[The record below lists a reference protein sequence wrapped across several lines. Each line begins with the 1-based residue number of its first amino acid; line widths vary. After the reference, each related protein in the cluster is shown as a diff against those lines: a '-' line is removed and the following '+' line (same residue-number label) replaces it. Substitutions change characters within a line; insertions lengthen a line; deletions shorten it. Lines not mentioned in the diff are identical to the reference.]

1 MIAPNTT
8 LPSASLAFVVL
19 VRIALPPFSV
29 VGDSAVGMNGLAGD
43 KPAVV
48 GDQEQGS
55 GGDLLRHPLARE
67 VSILPGQTTLTRMLW
82 AANSEAKL
90 RANPTR
96 PILAAE
102 TWARPEPP
110 ENAPS
115 PVKNR
120 IRP

>member
-29 VGDSAVGMNGLAGD
+29 VGDSAVGMNGLASD

-55 GGDLLRHPLARE
+55 GGDLLRHPLAPE
-67 VSILPGQTTLTRMLW
+67 GDPGGARHPPLVPFGIGARGIDTAR
-82 AANSEAKL
+82 ADHVDPDVVGGEL
-90 RANPTR
+90 RG
-96 PILAAE
+96 
-102 TWARPEPP
+102 
-110 ENAPS
+110 
-115 PVKNR
+115 
-120 IRP
+120 